1 MYSGDRDINKKE
13 KLAEVILEKKD
24 NVIYVDFVL
33 FSLVEAVKDWYKKYY
48 QGNYKIMSKS
58 HNFQIVRFYDR
69 RRFSNHTTIGEERD
83 KYLIEIDNYVQM
95 RRDD

>member
-48 QGNYKIMSKS
+48 QG
-58 HNFQIVRFYDR
+58 R
-69 RRFSNHTTIGEERD
+69 
-83 KYLIEIDNYVQM
+83 L
-95 RRDD
+95 